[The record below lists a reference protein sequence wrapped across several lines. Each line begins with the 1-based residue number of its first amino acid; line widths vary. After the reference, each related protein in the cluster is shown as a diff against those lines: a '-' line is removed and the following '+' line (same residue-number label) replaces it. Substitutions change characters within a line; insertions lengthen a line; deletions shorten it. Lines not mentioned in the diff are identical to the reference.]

1 MNINGVQHYMVE
13 DQFKLNI
20 KSQLKNE
27 ILRKKGYYTVDVNYV
42 QTQDEDDNYNNIK
55 KLIVV
60 EMERQLPKDV
70 FNLYNLKKIFQT

>member
-1 MNINGVQHYMVE
+1 LNINGVQHYMVE

>member
-1 MNINGVQHYMVE
+1 MVE